1 MLYLLTYADMRAV
14 GPGVLT
20 PWQARILHEL
30 YARTLASL
38 TGGRVAR
45 PSRTRLPEPVHAA
58 AKGGGGPPAGEAP
71 PAMVNHPH
79 LQAPSAQPVAQPP
92 RVLHRPRQA
101 PVGAAP

>member
-1 MLYLLTYADMRAV
+1 MRAV

-45 PSRTRLPEPVHAA
+45 PSRTRLPERVHAA
-58 AKGGGGPPAGEAP
+58 AKGEGGPQAGKAHLAVMNHRHPESTSAQRMAQHPRMLHGPREAP
-71 PAMVNHPH
+71 
-79 LQAPSAQPVAQPP
+79 
-92 RVLHRPRQA
+92 
-101 PVGAAP
+101 GAAPPFPPPPP